1 MLSLRNIDYTIA
13 GRTLLATVN
22 LQIASQQHIGL
33 IGRNGSGKS
42 TLFKIIQGDL
52 LADSGQIECAK
63 HGSILTVKQQM
74 PEGSATPLAFLLS
87 QDSER
92 LQLLQ
97 AIEQCQDTNHLA
109 TLYDRLLQIDAY
121 TAEARAAVI
130 LKGLGFS
137 DDEQQRPL
145 ATFSGG
151 FRMRVALAA
160 ALFQQPDLLLLDE
173 PTNHLDLE
181 TTSWLQKFLQRYPK
195 SFLLISHDRD
205 FLNQTVNHIF
215 HLKQGKITSYSGNFE
230 QFLTAYQLQQQQ
242 IQAHNSKIQQQRE
255 HMLSFVNRFRALSS
269 KAKQAQSRLKSLEKL
284 QLIPVAT
291 DDPTLSFQFPEP
303 ELLNPPL
310 LSFSKVTLGYGD
322 RVVLSQASGYL
333 APQDRIALVG
343 ANGQGKTTLA
353 RFLAGELTAK
363 KGVVERHRQLTVA
376 FYHQALEEV
385 LTATATPYSHIAER
399 WPTASDQQLR
409 KHLGRFGFSQEKVEQ
424 QVSLLSG
431 GEQARLL
438 FACLTIYRPQLLI
451 LDEPTNHLDMEM
463 RESLMAALNR
473 YPGAVL
479 LISHDR
485 YLLQHVADRLWIIN
499 QGTLSQFAGDL
510 NDYEQLQTGKSRNT
524 QQVRPT
530 RRQR

>member
-1 MLSLRNIDYTIA
+1 
-13 GRTLLATVN
+13 
-22 LQIASQQHIGL
+22 
-33 IGRNGSGKS
+33 
-42 TLFKIIQGDL
+42 
-52 LADSGQIECAK
+52 
-63 HGSILTVKQQM
+63 
-74 PEGSATPLAFLLS
+74 
-87 QDSER
+87 
-92 LQLLQ
+92 
-97 AIEQCQDTNHLA
+97 
-109 TLYDRLLQIDAY
+109 
-121 TAEARAAVI
+121 
-130 LKGLGFS
+130 
-137 DDEQQRPL
+137 
-145 ATFSGG
+145 
-151 FRMRVALAA
+151 
-160 ALFQQPDLLLLDE
+160 
-173 PTNHLDLE
+173 
-181 TTSWLQKFLQRYPK
+181 
-195 SFLLISHDRD
+195 
-205 FLNQTVNHIF
+205 
-215 HLKQGKITSYSGNFE
+215 
-230 QFLTAYQLQQQQ
+230 
-242 IQAHNSKIQQQRE
+242 
-255 HMLSFVNRFRALSS
+255 MLSFVNRFRALSS